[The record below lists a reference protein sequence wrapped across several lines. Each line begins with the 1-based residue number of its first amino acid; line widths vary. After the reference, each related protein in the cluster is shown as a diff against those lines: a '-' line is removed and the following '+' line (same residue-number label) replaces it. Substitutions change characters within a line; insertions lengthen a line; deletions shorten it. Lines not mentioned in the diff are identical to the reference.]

1 MVQVLT
7 VCQVDIL
14 FSILKNRTVS
24 EELDVEFGEVNR
36 IQSSDLNLQALRL
49 LRTEGGQLL
58 DG

>member
-1 MVQVLT
+1 MAQVLT

-24 EELDVEFGEVNR
+24 EELDVEFGEVNI